1 MYIKKFT
8 IALFFLFVITNIQA
22 QVSFKPGLRAGLS
35 LSTISEMHADYRPDF
50 YLGGFGE
57 INLTKRYALQPEL
70 NYIRQGSNNV
80 ARNYIDPDTQT
91 ERIVYQDLQMSYL
104 SIAMMNKF
112 TFGQGFQVQFGPAID
127 VLLSDNLALRKTSND
142 LSFVTG
148 LAYRMP
154 SGLAFEFR
162 VKKGFLDVLD
172 SDYYYNNSNNHYFFG
187 DYNTN
192 VNFQIGVSYS
202 FDTK

>member
-1 MYIKKFT
+1 MYTKKSLLVLL
-8 IALFFLFVITNIQA
+8 AFFAMAAMQA
-22 QVSFKPGLRAGLS
+22 QATFKPGLRGGLS

-50 YLGGFGE
+50 YVGGFGE

-80 ARNYIDPDTQT
+80 ALNFYDPNTDM
-91 ERIVYQDLQMSYL
+91 ERVTYQDLKLDYL
-104 SIAMMNKF
+104 SFSLLNKF
-112 TFGQGFQVQFGPAID
+112 TFGQGFQVQFGPALD
-127 VLLSDNLALRKTSND
+127 VHLYDNLVLRKTYND

-162 VKKGFLDVLD
+162 FKKGLLDVLD
-172 SDYYYNNSNNHYFFG
+172 SDYYHNDSNNDYFFG

-192 VNFQIGVSYS
+192 INLQIGVSYS

>member
-8 IALFFLFVITNIQA
+8 IVLFFLFVITNIQA

>member
-1 MYIKKFT
+1 MYKSKLAA
-8 IALFFLFVITNIQA
+8 ALFLFFAVVNIQA
-22 QVSFKPGLRAGLS
+22 QATFKPGLRAGLS

-50 YLGGFGE
+50 YIGGFGE
-57 INLTKRYALQPEL
+57 INLTKRYALQPEI

-80 ARNYIDPDTQT
+80 ARNFIDPNTQT

-104 SIAMMNKF
+104 SIAMINKF
-112 TFGQGFQVQFGPAID
+112 TFGQGFQIQFGPALD
-127 VLLSDNLALRKTSND
+127 VLLNDNLAFRKTYND

-148 LAYRMP
+148 LAYKMP

-162 VKKGFLDVLD
+162 FKKGLLDVLD
-172 SDYYYNNSNNHYFFG
+172 SDYYYNNSNSHYLFG

-202 FDTK
+202 FEVK